1 MARRGLGK
9 GLASLI
15 SEENPLS
22 SSGENMVSELNIV
35 DVEPNKNQPRK
46 HFDEEKLEAL
56 STSIKEMGVILPII
70 VVKQE
75 NGMYLIIAGE
85 RRWRAAK
92 KAGLKKIP
100 AIVKNYESKEAAEV
114 AMIENLQR
122 EDLNPIEEAEGYK
135 SLIDSFSLTQ
145 EEISKRVGKSRTA
158 ITNSMRLLNLP
169 DAIIKQ
175 IIVGDLS
182 SGHARALITLKS
194 DELKLEIAERIIK
207 EGLNVRQVEAL
218 VKRLNAE
225 PKETISKR
233 DPIQIEI
240 EHIESNLSKKLSTKV
255 HIKHGAKRGKIEI
268 EYYGNDDLERILN
281 FLA

>member
-15 SEENPLS
+15 PDEKKLS
-22 SSGENMVSELNIV
+22 PSGETIVCELNLV

-46 HFDEEKLEAL
+46 HFDEDKLEAL

-75 NGMYLIIAGE
+75 NGMYRIIAGE

-100 AIVKNYESKEAAEV
+100 AIIKDYESKEAAEV

-122 EDLNPIEEAEGYK
+122 EDLNPIEEAEGFK
-135 SLIDSFSLTQ
+135 FLIDSFSLTQ

-158 ITNSMRLLNLP
+158 IANSMRLLSLP
-169 DAIIKQ
+169 DGVIQ
-175 IIVGDLS
+175 LIVSGALS
-182 SGHARALITLKS
+182 SGHARALITLQS
-194 DELKLEIAERIIK
+194 DEQKLEIANRIIK

-218 VKRLNAE
+218 VKHISE
-225 PKETISKR
+225 QPKQKKTKE
-233 DPIQIEI
+233 DPVLIEI
-240 EHIESNLSKKLSTKV
+240 QHIASDLSQKLSTKV
-255 HIKHGAKRGKIEI
+255 QIKHGTKRGKIEI
-268 EYYGNDDLERILN
+268 EYYGNDDLERILS
-281 FLA
+281 FLE

>member
-15 SEENPLS
+15 PEDKQFSA
-22 SSGENMVSELNIV
+22 GENVVHELNII
-35 DVEPNKNQPRK
+35 DVEPNQNQPRK
-46 HFDEEKLEAL
+46 HFDEEKLESLAE
-56 STSIKEMGVILPII
+56 SIKEMGVILPII

-75 NGMYLIIAGE
+75 NGRYLIIAGE

-92 KAGLKKIP
+92 KAGLKTIP
-100 AIVKNYESKEAAEV
+100 AIVKDYKSKEAAEV

-135 SLIDSFSLTQ
+135 SLIETFSLTQ

-169 DAIIKQ
+169 ETVIKFIIS
-175 IIVGDLS
+175 GELS

-194 DELKLEIAERIIK
+194 DTLKYDIAKRIIK

-218 VKRLNAE
+218 VKQLNTE
-225 PKETISKR
+225 PKQEKKKEDQVYIA
-233 DPIQIEI
+233 IQNL
-240 EHIESNLSKKLSTKV
+240 ESDLSKKLSTKV

-268 EYYGNDDLERILN
+268 EYYGNDDLERILE
-281 FLA
+281 FFG

>member
-9 GLASLI
+9 GLSSLI
-15 SEENPLS
+15 PEEKQFSP
-22 SSGENMVSELNIV
+22 SGENIVSELNILE
-35 DVEPNKNQPRK
+35 VEPNKNQPRK
-46 HFDEEKLEAL
+46 HFDEEKLNAL

-75 NGMYLIIAGE
+75 NGRYLIIAGE

-92 KAGLKKIP
+92 KAGLKTIP
-100 AIVKNYESKEAAEV
+100 AIIKDYESREAAEV

-145 EEISKRVGKSRTA
+145 EEISRRVGKSRTA

-169 DAIIKQ
+169 DAVMKMIIA
-175 IIVGDLS
+175 GELS

-194 DELKLEIAERIIK
+194 DELKIETAKRIVK
-207 EGLNVRQVEAL
+207 EGLNVRQVESL
-218 VKRLNAE
+218 VKHLNTE
-225 PKETISKR
+225 SQITKPKKN
-233 DPIQIEI
+233 PVQIEI
-240 EHIESNLSKKLSTKV
+240 EHIESEISKKLSTKV

-281 FLA
+281 FFN

>member
-15 SEENPLS
+15 PEEKQLS
-22 SSGENMVSELNIV
+22 PSGENVVSELNIV

-46 HFDEEKLEAL
+46 HFDEDKLEAL

-100 AIVKNYESKEAAEV
+100 AIIKDYESKEAAEV

-158 ITNSMRLLNLP
+158 ITNSMRLLSLP
-169 DAIIKQ
+169 DTIIPL
-175 IIVGDLS
+175 IISGDLS
-182 SGHARALITLKS
+182 SGHARALITLQS
-194 DELKLEIAERIIK
+194 DELKLEIAKRIIK

-218 VKRLNAE
+218 VKHLNTE
-225 PKETISKR
+225 PKETKSKD

-240 EHIESNLSKKLSTKV
+240 QHIESDLCKKLSTKV

-268 EYYGNDDLERILN
+268 EYYGNDDLERILK
-281 FLA
+281 FLN

>member
-9 GLASLI
+9 GLSSLI
-15 SEENPLS
+15 SEDKQLS
-22 SSGENMVSELNIV
+22 AVGENMVHELNIF

-46 HFDEEKLEAL
+46 HFDEEKLESLAA
-56 STSIKEMGVILPII
+56 SIKEMGVILPII
-70 VVKQE
+70 VVKQ
-75 NGMYLIIAGE
+75 NNDMYLIIAGE

-92 KAGLKKIP
+92 KAGLKTIP
-100 AIVKNYESKEAAEV
+100 AIIKDYKSKEAAEV

-122 EDLNPIEEAEGYK
+122 EDLNPIEEAEGYR
-135 SLIDSFSLTQ
+135 SLIETFSLTQ

-169 DAIIKQ
+169 ETVIKL
-175 IIVGDLS
+175 IVSGELS

-194 DELKLEIAERIIK
+194 DALKYEIAKRIIK

-218 VKRLNAE
+218 VKQFNTE
-225 PKETISKR
+225 PKPEKKKEN
-233 DPIQIEI
+233 QVYIEI
-240 EHIESNLSKKLSTKV
+240 QNLESNLSKKLSTKV

-268 EYYGNDDLERILN
+268 EYYGNDDLERILE
-281 FLA
+281 FFG

>member
-15 SEENPLS
+15 PDEKKLS
-22 SSGENMVSELNIV
+22 PSGETIVCELNLV

-46 HFDEEKLEAL
+46 HFDEDKLEAL

-70 VVKQE
+70 VIKQE
-75 NGMYLIIAGE
+75 NGMYRIIAGE

-100 AIVKNYESKEAAEV
+100 AIIKDYESKEAAEV

-122 EDLNPIEEAEGYK
+122 EDLNPIEEAEGFK
-135 SLIDSFSLTQ
+135 FLIDSFSLTQ

-158 ITNSMRLLNLP
+158 IANSMRLLSLP
-169 DAIIKQ
+169 DGVIQ
-175 IIVGDLS
+175 LIVSGALS
-182 SGHARALITLKS
+182 SGHARALITLQS
-194 DELKLEIAERIIK
+194 DEQKLEIANRIIK

-218 VKRLNAE
+218 VKHISE
-225 PKETISKR
+225 QPKQKKTKE
-233 DPIQIEI
+233 DPVLIEI
-240 EHIESNLSKKLSTKV
+240 QHIASDLSQKLSTKV
-255 HIKHGAKRGKIEI
+255 QIKHGPKRGKIER
-268 EYYGNDDLERILN
+268 E
-281 FLA
+281 